1 MLRQRV
7 LTAVV
12 LLALLLATIF
22 MAPSAMLVAV
32 FALVGAIAAREWAAL
47 STWARAPSVALG
59 YAALSFGL
67 VMLAWWAHTRSAAWL
82 PALLG
87 LSLLNWL
94 WVAWA
99 LAGYPQ
105 RVRPSVQSRWGIVQG
120 LILVVPT
127 IVACGHLQARPE
139 GAWWLLFAL
148 FLVFAADVGAYFAG
162 RRFGRHKLAPLISPG
177 TTREG
182 AVGGLLLCGVWAG
195 VGLWLFKLT
204 GGPALGFVLLCA
216 VIGGFSILGD
226 LFESACKRI
235 ANVKDSGNILPGHG
249 GMLDRID
256 SVVAAVPL
264 FVLGL
269 MALGLA

>member
-1 MLRQRV
+1 M
-7 LTAVV
+7 
-12 LLALLLATIF
+12 
-22 MAPSAMLVAV
+22 
-32 FALVGAIAAREWAAL
+32 GDE
-47 STWARAPSVALG
+47 
-59 YAALSFGL
+59 SF
-67 VMLAWWAHTRSAAWL
+67 
-82 PALLG
+82 
-87 LSLLNWL
+87 
-94 WVAWA
+94 
-99 LAGYPQ
+99 
-105 RVRPSVQSRWGIVQG
+105 
-120 LILVVPT
+120 
-127 IVACGHLQARPE
+127 
-139 GAWWLLFAL
+139 
-148 FLVFAADVGAYFAG
+148 
-162 RRFGRHKLAPLISPG
+162 
-177 TTREG
+177 EG